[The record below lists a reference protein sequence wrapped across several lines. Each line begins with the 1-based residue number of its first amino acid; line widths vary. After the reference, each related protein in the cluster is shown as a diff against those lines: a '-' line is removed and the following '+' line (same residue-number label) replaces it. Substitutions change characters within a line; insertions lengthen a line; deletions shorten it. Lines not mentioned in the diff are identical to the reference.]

1 MNHPRMPA
9 RVLDHGINDLC
20 HTRLIS
26 LHSLDFDYCQF
37 SCTSTMNK
45 IGNSLPNMILV
56 PILLLGFL
64 RTEVGALIRGLIRG
78 LISTYVILDSQLCL
92 E

>member
-1 MNHPRMPA
+1 MNHPRVSA
-9 RVLDHGINDLC
+9 LVLDHGIDDLN
-20 HTRLIS
+20 HARLIS
-26 LHSLDFDYCQF
+26 VHYLDFDYCQF

-45 IGNSLPNMILV
+45 SGNGLPHMILA

-78 LISTYVILDSQLCL
+78 LIRAEIS
-92 E
+92 